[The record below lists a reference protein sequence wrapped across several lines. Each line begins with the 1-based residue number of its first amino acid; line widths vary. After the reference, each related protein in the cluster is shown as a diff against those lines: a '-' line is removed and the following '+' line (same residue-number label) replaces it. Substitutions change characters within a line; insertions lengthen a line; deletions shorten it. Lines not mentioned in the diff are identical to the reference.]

1 MLFIQKMD
9 SKKVII
15 TLIKINYE
23 INIQLMTALKPY
35 GISIQ
40 QFNVLRIL
48 RGQKGVAA
56 NLSTVQERMINKMS
70 NTTRLIDK
78 LIEKSFVERIIC
90 KENRRKIE
98 LFITNKGLVFLK
110 QNMGIL
116 LNTVCVVYVR
126 EYAWCRYMCTTEA
139 KILQSDAE
147 PGARYLPSDTS
158 TPMHVALACSVTSFP
173 SWRSTPT
180 LANAASNLRKVFLAR
195 EADVLVNTMMSSVA
209 TANAES
215 CRRLRTRSSTMR
227 WGESPTKRAKKA
239 AVCGTSTPPPTR
251 SAIWPLRSARTART
265 QRPRSSTRSAGL
277 CAAA

>member
-90 KENRRKIE
+90 KENRRKI
-98 LFITNKGLVFLK
+98 NPLK
-110 QNMGIL
+110 QRL
-116 LNTVCVVYVR
+116 L
-126 EYAWCRYMCTTEA
+126 
-139 KILQSDAE
+139 
-147 PGARYLPSDTS
+147 
-158 TPMHVALACSVTSFP
+158 
-173 SWRSTPT
+173 
-180 LANAASNLRKVFLAR
+180 
-195 EADVLVNTMMSSVA
+195 
-209 TANAES
+209 
-215 CRRLRTRSSTMR
+215 
-227 WGESPTKRAKKA
+227 
-239 AVCGTSTPPPTR
+239 
-251 SAIWPLRSARTART
+251 
-265 QRPRSSTRSAGL
+265 
-277 CAAA
+277 